1 MPLAGYPAFLQYLQ
15 SSRVRFILP
24 VSTPCGT
31 DTNPTRQRGFCC
43 NNANANLWLTE
54 PSLTRRVSVKEMTW
68 DVHEGTSRQCRSRW
82 RTS

>member
-1 MPLAGYPAFLQYLQ
+1 ML
-15 SSRVRFILP
+15 
-24 VSTPCGT
+24 VSTVLADLHSQAARFGFSNGVPAVPN
-31 DTNPTRQRGFCC
+31 TNPTRQRGFCC